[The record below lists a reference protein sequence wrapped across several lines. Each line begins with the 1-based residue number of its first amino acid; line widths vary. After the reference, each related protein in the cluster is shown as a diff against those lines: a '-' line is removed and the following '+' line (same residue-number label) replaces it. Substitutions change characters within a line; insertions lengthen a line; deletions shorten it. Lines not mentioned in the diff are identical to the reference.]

1 MSDGNGDKQNPEMIR
16 KCLAIISDSATKS
29 GAYKALKAA
38 GITGGL
44 SLECWVAYNN
54 LPNA

>member
-1 MSDGNGDKQNPEMIR
+1 MSDKQDTKMIR
-16 KCLAIISDSATKS
+16 RALAIISEQTTKG

-44 SLECWVAYNN
+44 SLGCWVAYNN
-54 LPNA
+54 LPG